1 MEEESNETIRKDK
14 KYVLTIILYRN
25 IFSIPLLQ
33 HCGRVYTVA
42 TSLVSLAIKF

>member
-25 IFSIPLLQ
+25 IFIITTLWKSL
-33 HCGRVYTVA
+33 HCSYI
-42 TSLVSLAIKF
+42 TSFIGY